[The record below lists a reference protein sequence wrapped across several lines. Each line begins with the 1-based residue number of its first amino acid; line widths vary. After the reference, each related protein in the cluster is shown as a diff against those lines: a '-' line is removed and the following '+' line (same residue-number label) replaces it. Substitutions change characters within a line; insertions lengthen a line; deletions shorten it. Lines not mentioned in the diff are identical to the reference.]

1 MKEQAVIAA
10 MVGSQQPVETHP
22 FAPFLP
28 KNSKVLLLGTFPP
41 TEEKRAMDFYY
52 PNFQN
57 DMWRIMGLIFA
68 GDSDALRKGEEKAFD
83 AGKIK
88 ALCTEKG
95 IALGPT
101 VLTAR
106 REKGNASDKF
116 LQVIEE
122 APLAA
127 MLVLLPECHALA
139 ATGEKA
145 ASIVLNQ
152 CKEPPKMPKTGET
165 VAITLAALPGRKLT
179 LTRLP
184 STSRAY
190 PLKLEKKKEAY
201 GKFFKKIGIL

>member
-1 MKEQAVIAA
+1 MKRQAA
-10 MVGSQQPVETHP
+10 MTALAEGLQPVETHP

-28 KNSKVLLLGTFPP
+28 KGGKVLLLGTFPP
-41 TEEKRAMDFYY
+41 TPEKRAMDFYY

-57 DMWRIMGLIFA
+57 DMWRIMGLIFT
-68 GDSDALRKGEEKAFD
+68 DNPDALRKGEEKAFD
-83 AGKIK
+83 ADKIK
-88 ALCTEKG
+88 SLCAEKG

-116 LQVIEE
+116 LQVVEE

-127 MLVLLPECHALA
+127 MLVQLPECHALA

-152 CKEPPKMPKTGET
+152 CKEPPKMPKTCET
-165 VAITLAALPGRKLT
+165 VPITLAALPDRKLT

-201 GKFFKKIGIL
+201 GEFFKKVGIL

>member
-1 MKEQAVIAA
+1 MEEMMTLAA
-10 MVGSQQPVETHP
+10 GMQPVETHP

-28 KNSKVLLLGTFPP
+28 AHSKVLLLGTFPP
-41 TEEKRAMDFYY
+41 AAEKRAMDFYY

-57 DMWRIMGLIFA
+57 DMWRIMGLIFS
-68 GDSDALRKGEEKAFD
+68 GDPDALRKGQEKAFD
-83 AGKIK
+83 ADKIK
-88 ALCTEKG
+88 VLCREKG

-106 REKGNASDKF
+106 RTKGNASDKF
-116 LQVIEE
+116 LEVVEE

-127 MLVLLPECHALA
+127 MLVQLPECHALA

-152 CKEPPKMPKTGET
+152 CLEPPKMPKTGET
-165 VAITLAALPGRKLT
+165 VPITLAALPGRKLT

-190 PLKLEKKKEAY
+190 PLKVEKKKEAY
-201 GKFFKKIGIL
+201 EEFFIKTGIL

>member
-1 MKEQAVIAA
+1 MKTLLEMAA
-10 MVGSQQPVETHP
+10 DQQPVETHP
-22 FAPFLP
+22 FPPFLP
-28 KNSKVLLLGTFPP
+28 PKSKVLLLGTFPHAA
-41 TEEKRAMDFYY
+41 EKRAMDFYY

-57 DMWRIMGLIFA
+57 DMWRIMGLIFS
-68 GDSDALRKGEEKAFD
+68 GSPDALRKGEEKAFD
-83 AGKIK
+83 PDKIK
-88 ALCTEKG
+88 ALCTKKG

-101 VLTAR
+101 VLSAR

-116 LQVIEE
+116 LQVVEE

-127 MLVLLPECHALA
+127 MLVHLPECHTLA

-152 CKEPPKMPKTGET
+152 CLEPPKMPKTGQT
-165 VAITLAALPGRKLT
+165 VAITLAALPGRELT

-190 PLKLEKKKEAY
+190 PLKLGKKKDAY
-201 GKFFKKIGIL
+201 EKLFKKLGMV